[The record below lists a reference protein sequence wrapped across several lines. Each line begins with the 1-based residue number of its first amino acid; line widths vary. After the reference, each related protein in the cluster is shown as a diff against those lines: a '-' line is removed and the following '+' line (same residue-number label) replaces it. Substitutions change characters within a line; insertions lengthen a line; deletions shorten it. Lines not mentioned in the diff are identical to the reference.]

1 VKHLQINSKM
11 KSNERTRILIVS
23 VIIFIQ
29 PLLGLTFSA
38 ADFDSVLARILIY
51 THLTIEPLSTDLPL
65 SKLMGPV
72 LALLV
77 LLCSAGGIIQ
87 LLVNGKTAFLRAL
100 MIFTFIWIL
109 LRGALYLIILP
120 GSDERWP
127 LVIGILAMIA
137 WGWLITKAGNPLFRK
152 ARNS

>member
-1 VKHLQINSKM
+1 M
-11 KSNERTRILIVS
+11 KSNERNLVLILTGIL
-23 VIIFIQ
+23 FIQ
-29 PLLGLTFSA
+29 PFLGLAFSA
-38 ADFDSVLARILIY
+38 NDFDSVLARVLIY
-51 THLTIEPLSTDLPL
+51 AHLTIEPLSTDLPL

-77 LLCSAGGIIQ
+77 LLCSAGGAVQ
-87 LLVNGKTAFLRAL
+87 LLLNGKTAFLRAL

-109 LRGALYLIILP
+109 LRGALYIVILP

-137 WGWLITKAGNPLFRK
+137 WGWIVTKVGNPLFRK
-152 ARNS
+152 TRSN